1 MQHWSLT
8 HFATT
13 LRALAV
19 REIRLFGDPV
29 LKTVCDRVTDFA
41 AASTL
46 IDDLLETTKLPG
58 RAGVAA
64 PQIGVSLRAFS
75 YNVHG
80 ELGYLIN
87 PEIVETFG
95 KLMPTDEGCLSVPGL
110 WHPTPRYEKVV
121 VRGQLLDQ
129 STITITAEG
138 LLAQAM
144 QHECDHLEGNV
155 YLDRLELDERR
166 AAMKKLRETDWFL
179 KG

>member
-1 MQHWSLT
+1 M
-8 HFATT
+8 
-13 LRALAV
+13 AV
-19 REIRLFGDPV
+19 REIRLLGDPV
-29 LKTVCDRVTDFA
+29 LKTVCERVTDFA

-46 IDDLLETTKLPG
+46 IDDLLETTQLPG

-87 PEIVETFG
+87 PEIIETFG
-95 KLMPTDEGCLSVPGL
+95 DLKPTDEGCLSVPGL

-121 VRGQLLDQ
+121 ARGQLLDQ

-155 YLDRLELDERR
+155 YLDRLELEERR

>member
-1 MQHWSLT
+1 M
-8 HFATT
+8 
-13 LRALAV
+13 AV

-29 LKTVCDRVTDFA
+29 LKTVCDFITDFA
-41 AASTL
+41 AASAL
-46 IDDLLETTKLPG
+46 IEDLLDTVQLQG

-64 PQIGVSLRAFS
+64 PQIGVSLSAFS

-87 PEIVETFG
+87 PEVVETFG
-95 KLMPTDEGCLSVPGL
+95 ELTPTEEGCLSLPGL

-121 VRGQLLDQ
+121 VRGRLLDE
-129 STITITAEG
+129 SIITIKAEG

-144 QHECDHLEGNV
+144 QHECDHLEGYV
-155 YLDRLELDERR
+155 YLDRLELAERR
-166 AAMKKLRETDWFL
+166 SAMKKLRETDWFL